1 MLDVDFTCTR
11 NVGYLC
17 SAFHRARVIYV
28 WFYLGVLGV
37 FSWNLI
43 PDNGKSGWWATRILF
58 AGVPL
63 ARACLLSIWLSS
75 QSHKNWLALRF
86 LGLDSWPS
94 SRETHMWQVSGK
106 RVARDTSVRGHD
118 TWIFFKP
125 LDLHFKYRF
134 LVVGRE
140 AQVMFRQLVWDCLMS
155 AKLLQLSLHAR
166 RTKRYVAI
174 CRLMLGVWIKG
185 KWLGCRNCRM
195 FRDYSWIHFF
205 TRPTFGTV
213 WQTFFSPSAYWA
225 EGKLEDVHQTS
236 VFEKDCSKIAKKW
249 TKPI

>member
-1 MLDVDFTCTR
+1 MGYGHYNCGFSNSEHEWLFYPTRVRPCRRGLFKGPNGVFRNTILGVTFYASPRNHFWQDPWLPDWYRIAVNNVNEMLDVDFTCTR

-37 FSWNLI
+37 FSWNMI

-94 SRETHMWQVSGK
+94 SHETHMWQVSGK

-140 AQVMFRQLVWDCLMS
+140 AQGMFR
-155 AKLLQLSLHAR
+155 
-166 RTKRYVAI
+166 
-174 CRLMLGVWIKG
+174 
-185 KWLGCRNCRM
+185 
-195 FRDYSWIHFF
+195 
-205 TRPTFGTV
+205 
-213 WQTFFSPSAYWA
+213 
-225 EGKLEDVHQTS
+225 
-236 VFEKDCSKIAKKW
+236 
-249 TKPI
+249 